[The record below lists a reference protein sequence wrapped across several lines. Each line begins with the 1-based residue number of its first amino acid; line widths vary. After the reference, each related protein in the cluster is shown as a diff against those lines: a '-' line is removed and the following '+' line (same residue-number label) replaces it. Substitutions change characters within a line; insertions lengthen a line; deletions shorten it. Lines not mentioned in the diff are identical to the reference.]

1 MNPASTTTAP
11 SIRQTVIEVRIVFLL
26 RTENTGGAE
35 EVKTG
40 RMGLPGRALP

>member
-11 SIRQTVIEVRIVFLL
+11 SVRQKLIEVRIVVLL

-40 RMGLPGRALP
+40 RIGRALP